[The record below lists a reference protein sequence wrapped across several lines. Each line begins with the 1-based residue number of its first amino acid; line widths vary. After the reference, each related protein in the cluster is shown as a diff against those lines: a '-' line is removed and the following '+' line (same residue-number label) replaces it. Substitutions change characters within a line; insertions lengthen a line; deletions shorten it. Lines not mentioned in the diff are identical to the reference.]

1 MNKFLILVFPL
12 AFFSC
17 SGPKEKNK
25 PATEKLK
32 QETLSPNQDIQAEL
46 PSANTES
53 NKKERVETD
62 MIFFGGG
69 AFLMGSE
76 NGMPDEQP
84 VHEVIMKPFSI
95 DKNLVTVQQFR
106 EFIEATQYK
115 TDAEKFGDSGVFNLD
130 GQNWELLPGACWKK
144 PFGPGGPDAE
154 EDHPVTHVS
163 WNDAVAFAV
172 WAGKRLPT
180 EAEWEYA
187 ARSGKN
193 SPNKFSWGNKV
204 AVNGKY
210 LANTWQGTLQ
220 SPETSDGF
228 LFTSPV
234 GIFGENEAGLTDMG
248 GNVWQWCSDVYQAYP
263 GGKIA
268 IPEDSNVKVIRGG
281 SFFFDQYGENSF
293 TVSGRSMNS
302 LETSL
307 FNTGF
312 RCAKD
317 EKDKD

>member
-1 MNKFLILVFPL
+1 
-12 AFFSC
+12 
-17 SGPKEKNK
+17 
-25 PATEKLK
+25 
-32 QETLSPNQDIQAEL
+32 
-46 PSANTES
+46 
-53 NKKERVETD
+53 
-62 MIFFGGG
+62 
-69 AFLMGSE
+69 
-76 NGMPDEQP
+76 
-84 VHEVIMKPFSI
+84 
-95 DKNLVTVQQFR
+95 
-106 EFIEATQYK
+106 
-115 TDAEKFGDSGVFNLD
+115 
-130 GQNWELLPGACWKK
+130 
-144 PFGPGGPDAE
+144 
-154 EDHPVTHVS
+154 
-163 WNDAVAFAV
+163 
-172 WAGKRLPT
+172 LPT
-180 EAEWEYA
+180 HG
-187 ARSGKN
+187 R
-193 SPNKFSWGNKV
+193 
-204 AVNGKY
+204 
-210 LANTWQGTLQ
+210 TLQ